1 MTSTRPQEVSLARLL
16 RVYESKASSSAGG
29 APASPP
35 TTPSRGRRGAPSP
48 SEEDAPAPTTG
59 MRSRSSDDERPRGPG
74 GPPRPGGFDAVNDAK
89 AHQHVEVM
97 RGLVTEIRARDPA
110 TADAYA
116 ARVDRVASTV
126 VALGEPSTTSSTS
139 SSSRHRAAPYVTA
152 AAGAAS
158 SSSREWRPYKP
169 PPAPVRRRGHPGS
182 ASPNPKSSSSAA
194 ADAGASRPA
203 RREGGVKI
211 SDAGDAHIARQRAAQ
226 EELTDEMLELAGG
239 IKANSL
245 AMEASL
251 RESRRELDVAEGAL
265 DRNLGGV
272 RKERSRQKAIYETN
286 RRGGCWTWIVLAL
299 VGVVFTWVVAY
310 MRFTHDRTKF
320 RV

>member
-1 MTSTRPQEVSLARLL
+1 M
-16 RVYESKASSSAGG
+16 
-29 APASPP
+29 
-35 TTPSRGRRGAPSP
+35 
-48 SEEDAPAPTTG
+48 
-59 MRSRSSDDERPRGPG
+59 
-74 GPPRPGGFDAVNDAK
+74 NDAK

-116 ARVDRVASTV
+116 VRVDRVASTV
-126 VALGEPSTTSSTS
+126 VVALGDPGSTSSTS

-158 SSSREWRPYKP
+158 SSAREWRPYKP
-169 PPAPVRRRGHPGS
+169 PAPVRRRATGS
-182 ASPNPKSSSSAA
+182 ASSPDPKSSSGVAA
-194 ADAGASRPA
+194 NTAGGGASRQ

-251 RESRRELDVAEGAL
+251 RESRRELDVVEGSL
-265 DRNLGGV
+265 DRNLAGV
-272 RKERSRQKAIYETN
+272 KKERSRQKAIYETN
-286 RRGGCWTWIVLAL
+286 RRGGCWTWIVLVL
-299 VGVVFTWVVAY
+299 VGVVFTWVVVY

>member
-16 RVYESKASSSAGG
+16 RVYESKVASSAGG

-35 TTPSRGRRGAPSP
+35 ATPSRGRRGAPSP
-48 SEEDAPAPTTG
+48 SEEDALTTG
-59 MRSRSSDDERPRGPG
+59 GRSRASDDERHAPG
-74 GPPRPGGFDAVNDAK
+74 GPSRPVFDAVNDAK

-126 VALGEPSTTSSTS
+126 VALGDPSTS

-152 AAGAAS
+152 AAGVAS
-158 SSSREWRPYKP
+158 SSAREWRPYKP
-169 PPAPVRRRGHPGS
+169 PAPVRRRATGS
-182 ASPNPKSSSSAA
+182 ASSPDPKSSSGVA
-194 ADAGASRPA
+194 ADTVGGAA
-203 RREGGVKI
+203 RQRRVGGVKI

-251 RESRRELDVAEGAL
+251 RESRRELDVVEGSL
-265 DRNLGGV
+265 DRNLAGV
-272 RKERSRQKAIYETN
+272 KKERSRQKAIYETN
-286 RRGGCWTWIVLAL
+286 RRGGCWTWIVLVL
-299 VGVVFTWVVAY
+299 VGVVFTWVVMY

-320 RV
+320 RT

>member
-16 RVYESKASSSAGG
+16 RVYESKVASSAGG

-35 TTPSRGRRGAPSP
+35 ATPSRGRRGAPSP
-48 SEEDAPAPTTG
+48 SEEDALTTG
-59 MRSRSSDDERPRGPG
+59 RRSRASDDERHAPG
-74 GPPRPGGFDAVNDAK
+74 GPSRPVFDAVNDAK

-126 VALGEPSTTSSTS
+126 VALGDPSTS

-158 SSSREWRPYKP
+158 SSAREWRPYKP
-169 PPAPVRRRGHPGS
+169 PAPVRRRATGS
-182 ASPNPKSSSSAA
+182 ASSPDPKSSSGVA
-194 ADAGASRPA
+194 ADTVGGAA
-203 RREGGVKI
+203 RQRRVGGVKI

-251 RESRRELDVAEGAL
+251 RESRRELDVVEGSL
-265 DRNLGGV
+265 DRNLAGV
-272 RKERSRQKAIYETN
+272 KKERSRQKAIYETN
-286 RRGGCWTWIVLAL
+286 RRGGCWTWIVLVL
-299 VGVVFTWVVAY
+299 VGVVFTWVVMY

-320 RV
+320 RT

>member
-1 MTSTRPQEVSLARLL
+1 M
-16 RVYESKASSSAGG
+16 
-29 APASPP
+29 
-35 TTPSRGRRGAPSP
+35 
-48 SEEDAPAPTTG
+48 
-59 MRSRSSDDERPRGPG
+59 
-74 GPPRPGGFDAVNDAK
+74 NDAK

-126 VALGEPSTTSSTS
+126 VALGDPSTSSSTSS

-158 SSSREWRPYKP
+158 SSAREWRPYKP
-169 PPAPVRRRGHPGS
+169 PAPVRRRATGS
-182 ASPNPKSSSSAA
+182 ASSPDPKSSSGVA
-194 ADAGASRPA
+194 ADTVGGAA
-203 RREGGVKI
+203 RQRRVGGVKI

-251 RESRRELDVAEGAL
+251 RESRRELDVVEGSL
-265 DRNLGGV
+265 DRNLAGV
-272 RKERSRQKAIYETN
+272 KKERSRQKAIYETN
-286 RRGGCWTWIVLAL
+286 RRGGCWTWIVLVL
-299 VGVVFTWVVAY
+299 VGVVFTWVVMY

-320 RV
+320 RT

>member
-16 RVYESKASSSAGG
+16 RVYESKAASSAGG
-29 APASPP
+29 APTSPP
-35 TTPSRGRRGAPSP
+35 ATPSRGRRGAPSP
-48 SEEDAPAPTTG
+48 SEEEDAPTAG
-59 MRSRSSDDERPRGPG
+59 GRSRASDDERHAPG
-74 GPPRPGGFDAVNDAK
+74 GPSRPGFDAVNDAK

-126 VALGEPSTTSSTS
+126 VALGDPGSTSSTS
-139 SSSRHRAAPYVTA
+139 STSRHRAAPYVTA

-158 SSSREWRPYKP
+158 SSAREWRPYKP
-169 PPAPVRRRGHPGS
+169 PAPVRRRATGS
-182 ASPNPKSSSSAA
+182 ASSPDPKSSSGVAA
-194 ADAGASRPA
+194 NTAGGGASRQ

-251 RESRRELDVAEGAL
+251 RESRRELDVVEGSL
-265 DRNLGGV
+265 DRNLAGV
-272 RKERSRQKAIYETN
+272 KKERSRQKAIYETN
-286 RRGGCWTWIVLAL
+286 RRGGCWTWIVLVL
-299 VGVVFTWVVAY
+299 VGVVFTWVVVY

>member
-48 SEEDAPAPTTG
+48 SEEDAPATG
-59 MRSRSSDDERPRGPG
+59 GRSRSSDDERRAPG
-74 GPPRPGGFDAVNDAK
+74 GPSRPGFDAVNDAK

-139 SSSRHRAAPYVTA
+139 STSRHRAAPYVTA

-158 SSSREWRPYKP
+158 SSSREWRPYK

-272 RKERSRQKAIYETN
+272 KKERSRQKAIYETN

-299 VGVVFTWVVAY
+299 VGVVFTWVVVY

>member
-16 RVYESKASSSAGG
+16 RVYESKVASSAGG

-35 TTPSRGRRGAPSP
+35 ATPSRGRRGAPSP
-48 SEEDAPAPTTG
+48 SEEDALTTG
-59 MRSRSSDDERPRGPG
+59 GRSRASDDERHAPG
-74 GPPRPGGFDAVNDAK
+74 GPSRPVFDAVNDAK

-126 VALGEPSTTSSTS
+126 VALGDPSTS

-158 SSSREWRPYKP
+158 SSAREWRPYKP
-169 PPAPVRRRGHPGS
+169 PAPVRRRATGS
-182 ASPNPKSSSSAA
+182 ASSPDPKSSSGVA
-194 ADAGASRPA
+194 ADTVGGAA
-203 RREGGVKI
+203 RQRRVGGVKI

-251 RESRRELDVAEGAL
+251 RESRRELDVVEGSL
-265 DRNLGGV
+265 DRNLAGV
-272 RKERSRQKAIYETN
+272 KKERSRQKAIYETN
-286 RRGGCWTWIVLAL
+286 RRGGCWTWIVLVL
-299 VGVVFTWVVAY
+299 VGVVFTWVVMY

-320 RV
+320 RT

>member
-16 RVYESKASSSAGG
+16 RVYESKAASSAGG
-29 APASPP
+29 APTSPP
-35 TTPSRGRRGAPSP
+35 ATPSRGRRGAPSP
-48 SEEDAPAPTTG
+48 SEEEDAPTAG
-59 MRSRSSDDERPRGPG
+59 GRSRASDDERHAPG
-74 GPPRPGGFDAVNDAK
+74 GPSRPGFDAVNDAK

-116 ARVDRVASTV
+116 VRVDRVASTV
-126 VALGEPSTTSSTS
+126 VALGDPGS

-158 SSSREWRPYKP
+158 SSAREWRPYKP
-169 PPAPVRRRGHPGS
+169 PAPVRRRATGS
-182 ASPNPKSSSSAA
+182 ASSPDPKSSSGVAA
-194 ADAGASRPA
+194 NTAGGGASRQ

-251 RESRRELDVAEGAL
+251 RESRRELDVVEGSL
-265 DRNLGGV
+265 DRNLAGV
-272 RKERSRQKAIYETN
+272 KKERSRQKAIYETN
-286 RRGGCWTWIVLAL
+286 RRGGCWTWIVLVL
-299 VGVVFTWVVAY
+299 VGVVFTWVVVY

>member
-16 RVYESKASSSAGG
+16 RVYESKAASSAGG
-29 APASPP
+29 APTSPP
-35 TTPSRGRRGAPSP
+35 ATPSRGRRGAPSP
-48 SEEDAPAPTTG
+48 SEEEDAPTAG
-59 MRSRSSDDERPRGPG
+59 GRSRASDDERHAPG
-74 GPPRPGGFDAVNDAK
+74 GPSRPGFDAVNDAK

-126 VALGEPSTTSSTS
+126 VVALGDPGSTSSTS

-158 SSSREWRPYKP
+158 SSAREWRPYKP
-169 PPAPVRRRGHPGS
+169 PAPVRRRATGS
-182 ASPNPKSSSSAA
+182 ASSPDPKSSSGVAA
-194 ADAGASRPA
+194 NTAGGGASRQ

-251 RESRRELDVAEGAL
+251 RESRRELDVVEGSL
-265 DRNLGGV
+265 DRNLAGV
-272 RKERSRQKAIYETN
+272 KKERSRQKAIYETN
-286 RRGGCWTWIVLAL
+286 RRGGCWTWIVLVL
-299 VGVVFTWVVAY
+299 VGVVFTWVVVY

>member
-16 RVYESKASSSAGG
+16 RVYESKVASSAGG

-35 TTPSRGRRGAPSP
+35 ATPSRGRRGAPSP
-48 SEEDAPAPTTG
+48 SEEDALTTG
-59 MRSRSSDDERPRGPG
+59 GRSRASDDERHAPG
-74 GPPRPGGFDAVNDAK
+74 GPSRPVFDAVNDAK

-126 VALGEPSTTSSTS
+126 VALGDPSTSSSTSS

-158 SSSREWRPYKP
+158 SSAREWRPYKP
-169 PPAPVRRRGHPGS
+169 PAPVRRRATGS
-182 ASPNPKSSSSAA
+182 ASSPDPKSSSGVA
-194 ADAGASRPA
+194 ADTVGGAA
-203 RREGGVKI
+203 RQRRVGGVKI

-251 RESRRELDVAEGAL
+251 RESRRELDVVEGSL
-265 DRNLGGV
+265 DRNLAGV
-272 RKERSRQKAIYETN
+272 KKERSRQKAIYETN
-286 RRGGCWTWIVLAL
+286 RRGGCWTWIVLVL
-299 VGVVFTWVVAY
+299 VGVVFTWVVMY

-320 RV
+320 RT